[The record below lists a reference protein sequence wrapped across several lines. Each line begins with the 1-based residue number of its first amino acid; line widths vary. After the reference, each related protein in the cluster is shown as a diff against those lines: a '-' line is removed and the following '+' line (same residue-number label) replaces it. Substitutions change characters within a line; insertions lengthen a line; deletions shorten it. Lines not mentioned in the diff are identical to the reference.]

1 MKTIALLV
9 TRECYL
15 SGITGPIDLFNIAN
29 QHWQY
34 HTEDATEPLFQWR
47 LLSLDG
53 EAVTSSCG
61 IRLAVDRPLDD
72 SDYDAIL
79 VPGLHYRNE
88 AGFRVLLSEMQVL
101 IPWLL
106 TQHQNNALLAAT
118 CTGTFVLADTG
129 LLNGRHAT
137 TTWWLSRLFRHLYPA
152 VLLQDDRMIVEDS
165 GLICAGA
172 VTSYLNLAL
181 HLVEKFAGQAI
192 AAQCARLMLIDSKQ
206 LSQAP
211 FANLQVGWQHQDDVV
226 SQAQSWMQRNL
237 HRELNLEDIAN
248 SISVSSRTLIRRFKE
263 AAGQTPLAFL
273 QSLRVEAAKRLL
285 ENTDL
290 SLEMIVEKVGY
301 SDVSSF
307 RRLFSRTTQ
316 LTPREYRSRFGT
328 R

>member
-1 MKTIALLV
+1 
-9 TRECYL
+9 
-15 SGITGPIDLFNIAN
+15 
-29 QHWQY
+29 
-34 HTEDATEPLFQWR
+34 
-47 LLSLDG
+47 
-53 EAVTSSCG
+53 
-61 IRLAVDRPLDD
+61 
-72 SDYDAIL
+72 
-79 VPGLHYRNE
+79 
-88 AGFRVLLSEMQVL
+88 
-101 IPWLL
+101 
-106 TQHQNNALLAAT
+106 
-118 CTGTFVLADTG
+118 
-129 LLNGRHAT
+129 
-137 TTWWLSRLFRHLYPA
+137 
-152 VLLQDDRMIVEDS
+152 MIVEDS

-181 HLVEKFAGQAI
+181 HLVEKFAGPAI

-211 FANLQVGWQHQDDVV
+211 FASLQAGWQHQDDIV

-237 HRELNLEDIAN
+237 HCELNLDDIAS
-248 SISVSSRTLIRRFKE
+248 SIPVSPRTLIRRFKE

-273 QSLRVEAAKRLL
+273 QSMRVEAAKRLL

-316 LTPREYRSRFGT
+316 LTPREYRSRFGA